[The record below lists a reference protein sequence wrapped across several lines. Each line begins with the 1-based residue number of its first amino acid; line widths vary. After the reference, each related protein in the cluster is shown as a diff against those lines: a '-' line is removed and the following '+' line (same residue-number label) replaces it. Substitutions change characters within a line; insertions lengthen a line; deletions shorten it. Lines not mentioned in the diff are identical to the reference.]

1 MILEKDKVYKIRHE
15 FWGNRHDD
23 WRDYIICSPINDIDT
38 EKLRFCSRFHYPT
51 MERYT
56 PFDCHFVI
64 CFDGTVIGEAAQTSF
79 YPQTSFFESCEVLP
93 LDSKDLG
100 DIRKVVTMLG
110 IAYNRKLNKLVLC

>member
-1 MILEKDKVYKIRHE
+1 MILEKDKVYKIRHD
-15 FWGNRHDD
+15 FRGYYPSK
-23 WRDYIICSPINDIDT
+23 WRNYIICSPIKDIDT
-38 EKLRFCSRFHYPT
+38 ENLKLLSYLSTR

-64 CFDGTVIGEAAQTSF
+64 CFNGTAIGKDAQTSF
-79 YPQTSFFESCEVLP
+79 YESCEVLP

-110 IAYNRKLNKLVLC
+110 ITYNRKLNKLVLC